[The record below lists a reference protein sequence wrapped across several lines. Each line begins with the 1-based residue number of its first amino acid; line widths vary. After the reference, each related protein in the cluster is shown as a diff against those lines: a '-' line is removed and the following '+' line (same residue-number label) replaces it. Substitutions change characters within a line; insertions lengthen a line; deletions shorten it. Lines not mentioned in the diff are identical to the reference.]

1 MSEQDEQHNDSFRK
15 TGEPEETR
23 VECEGAEHNA
33 NVPADPTDAPQLV
46 LTKAADLGSSEVD
59 PGMRIPTPLF
69 ASHGVGMRSMLF
81 GTATYVPVHKTGKRV
96 LLNCVE
102 GSVVVTANDEEWTL
116 EPGGLA
122 YLPKGTDHSFRTPN
136 GPARLIVTMF
146 D

>member
-1 MSEQDEQHNDSFRK
+1 MSEQSEDNETFRK
-15 TGEPEETR
+15 TGEPQETE
-23 VECEGAEHNA
+23 VKCEGAEHNA
-33 NVPADPTDAPQLV
+33 AVQADPTDAPQLV
-46 LTKAADLGSSEVD
+46 VTKAADLGSSEVD
-59 PGMRIPTPLF
+59 PGMRIPKPLF

-96 LLNCVE
+96 ILNCIE
-102 GSVVVTANDEEWTL
+102 GSVVVTANDDEWTL
-116 EPGGLA
+116 EPGGIA